1 MKKALFLVPLLLS
14 TLVYASTNDD
24 AFNAGASFGKGNA
37 AQGTGSL
44 KNPGT
49 VTGDI
54 PGYTAN
60 PPQSGYYNGPDGGD
74 GGLTNAGQAAIGNSE
89 AGQAVIDSGTKNPP
103 PVIDPN
109 SPFITIG
116 KNAENNAGSIV
127 DGTNSQCTQTNVSKS
142 VFEKYSCS
150 RDLALNQTCVRTGKA
165 DGIFTGSETIKEATI
180 NSSSL
185 YFEAYTS
192 DSAAA
197 VWTVPAGLGGE
208 VISGTIDVYRRY
220 NKEPNQDVI
229 VFGTRVSENAGV
241 RSFTPNYTTRDGE
254 QIRFIIGYMDV
265 PRSNAGSHNNGNIS
279 WVMKIKVRVSDKKFT
294 PQVTWSTSCPS
305 GSPDGKKLST
315 TCTAGAGNKQVVKDG
330 TSYSV
335 YSDCWQYKDVYQLSA
350 GTNGTCSKLMSNA
363 ACTKTGSVCSEKT
376 NGSCTHQDETWE
388 CQKVYNSGGLLCGGQ
403 YFCKTG
409 DCSDTTG
416 AGDSGFDTAVAK
428 LAGLASAAADV
439 TEDQINVKAFTG
451 DKMSCRKAFAGFS
464 NCCKDSGWGSDAG
477 LAACNDD
484 ELALGKAK
492 AKKVT
497 VSVGERCDKEVL
509 GVCMQ
514 KSQVYCVFQGKLAR
528 IIQEQGRRDQLKVNF
543 GSGKSP
549 NCRGITV
556 DELQKIDFDRI
567 NFSDFYEDLMNSQ
580 KIPNTATMTKLVKD
594 RIAGQVKQQQMQQQL
609 NQQSGA
615 AK

>member
-1 MKKALFLVPLLLS
+1 MKKTLFLVPLLLA
-14 TLVYASTNDD
+14 TLVHAGTNDD

-37 AQGTGSL
+37 SQGTGSL

-49 VTGDI
+49 VTGSI

-60 PPQSGYYNGPDGGD
+60 PPQSGYYHGADGGD
-74 GGLTNAGQAAIGNSE
+74 GGLTEKGQAALGNSE

-116 KNAENNAGSIV
+116 KNAENNAGAIV
-127 DGTNSQCTQTNVSKS
+127 DGTSKQCTETTVSKS

-150 RDLALNQTCVRTGKA
+150 RDLALNQTCVRTGQA
-165 DGIFTGSETIKEATI
+165 DGTYSASEAIKEVTI
-180 NSSSL
+180 SSSSL
-185 YFEAYTS
+185 RFAAYTS
-192 DSAAA
+192 NSTSA
-197 VWTVPAGLGGE
+197 VWTVPAGMGGE
-208 VISGTIDVYRRY
+208 LISGSISVYRKY
-220 NKEPNQDVI
+220 FDANQHI
-229 VFGTRVSENAGV
+229 YVFGTSISDNSGS
-241 RSFTPNYTTRDGE
+241 RSFKPNYTTKDGE
-254 QIRFIIGYMDV
+254 KIRFIIGYMDV
-265 PRSNAGSHNNGNIS
+265 PRTNATSYNNGVMS
-279 WVMKIKVRVSDKKFT
+279 WVMKIKVRVEDKKFT
-294 PQVTWSTSCPS
+294 PQVKWSTSCPS

-330 TSYSV
+330 TSYNV
-335 YSDCWQYKDVYQLSA
+335 YSDCWQYKDVYQLSE
-350 GTNGTCSKLMSNA
+350 GTNGTCGPLMTNA
-363 ACTKTGSVCSEKT
+363 ACTKTGAVCSEKT

-388 CQKVYNSGGLLCGGQ
+388 CQKIYNSGGLLCGGQ

-464 NCCKDSGWGSDAG
+464 NCCKDSGWGADAG

-528 IIQEQGRRDQLKVNF
+528 IIQEQGRRDQLKVGF

-549 NCRGITV
+549 DCRGITV

-567 NFSDFYEDLMNSQ
+567 NFSDFYEDLMKSQ
-580 KIPNTATMTKLVKD
+580 KIPNSGTMTKLVKD
-594 RIAGQVKQQQMQQQL
+594 RIAGQVKQQQAQQQL

>member
-1 MKKALFLVPLLLS
+1 MKKTLFLVPLLLA
-14 TLVYASTNDD
+14 TLVHAGTNDD

-37 AQGTGSL
+37 SQGTGSL

-49 VTGDI
+49 VTGSI

-60 PPQSGYYNGPDGGD
+60 PPQSGYYHGADGGD
-74 GGLTNAGQAAIGNSE
+74 GGLTEKGQAALGNSE

-116 KNAENNAGSIV
+116 KNAENNAGTIV
-127 DGTNSQCTQTNVSKS
+127 DGTSKQCTETTVSKS

-150 RDLALNQTCVRTGKA
+150 RDLALNQTCVRTGQA
-165 DGIFTGSETIKEATI
+165 DGTYSASEAIKEVTI
-180 NSSSL
+180 SSSSL
-185 YFEAYTS
+185 RFAAYTS
-192 DSAAA
+192 NSTSA
-197 VWTVPAGLGGE
+197 VWTVPAGMGGE
-208 VISGTIDVYRRY
+208 LISGSISVYRKY
-220 NKEPNQDVI
+220 FDADQHI
-229 VFGTRVSENAGV
+229 YVFGTSISDNSGS
-241 RSFTPNYTTRDGE
+241 RSFKPNYTTKDGE
-254 QIRFIIGYMDV
+254 KIRFIIGYMDV
-265 PRSNAGSHNNGNIS
+265 PRTNATSYNNGVMS
-279 WVMKIKVRVSDKKFT
+279 WVMKIKVRVEDKKFT
-294 PQVTWSTSCPS
+294 PQVSWSTSCPS

-335 YSDCWQYKDVYQLSA
+335 YSDCWQYKDVYQLSE
-350 GTNGTCSKLMSNA
+350 GTNGTCGPLMTNA
-363 ACTKTGSVCSEKT
+363 ACTKTGAVCSEKT

-439 TEDQINVKAFTG
+439 TKDQINVKAFTG

-464 NCCKDSGWGSDAG
+464 NCCKDSGWGADAG

-528 IIQEQGRRDQLKVNF
+528 IIQEQGRRDQLKVGF

-549 NCRGITV
+549 DCRGITV

-567 NFSDFYEDLMNSQ
+567 NFSDFYEDLMKSQ
-580 KIPNTATMTKLVKD
+580 KIPNSGTMTKLVKD
-594 RIAGQVKQQQMQQQL
+594 RIAGQVKQQQAQQQL